1 MGGVDRQAVGT
12 DRRRLAAEV
21 AGQASFVCLIPQR
34 GVRRWG
40 SELPRLSGACSIPS
54 RGGELGV
61 SEKRSAEPAELLP
74 LAVDLDGTLIRS
86 DLFIEGIVRLTFA
99 KPWLLPSLVFWL
111 TRGRAYA
118 KKRIFEV
125 LDLDPSTLPYD
136 QRVVAWLAGERR
148 KGRTVVLAS
157 ACDRVAVE
165 KVAAHVG
172 LFDAVY
178 ASDGQTNLK
187 SANKARRLAEA
198 FPGGFVYAGNET
210 ADLEVWRAARRA
222 VVVNA
227 SADLGA
233 RAEQDFD
240 IEQRF
245 ERQGSVLNALIE
257 AARPQQWSKNLLVF
271 LPMLVG
277 QGWMLPGA
285 WLSAAVTFWALCFTA
300 SAIYLINDASDIEAD
315 RNHPRKHA
323 RPFASGTLP
332 LHIGLGSS
340 AALLALGLSLAV
352 AADVLILML
361 IYVALTSLYSF
372 WVKRLVLLDVF
383 LLASLYTIRIV
394 LGGAATGFIASGWL
408 LAFSCFFFFSLA
420 LVKRVAETRDLTKR
434 GGGEVGGRGYKSSDT
449 DILTT
454 MGVSAGFIA
463 SLVLAL
469 YLQDDSNASHYREPF
484 LLWGL
489 PAIAIIWICRIWLMV
504 ARDEMHDDP
513 IVFAAR
519 DTYSWMLAASA
530 MLCFVAAAT
539 LDIDFE
545 GVF

>member
-1 MGGVDRQAVGT
+1 M
-12 DRRRLAAEV
+12 
-21 AGQASFVCLIPQR
+21 
-34 GVRRWG
+34 
-40 SELPRLSGACSIPS
+40 SEG
-54 RGGELGV
+54 
-61 SEKRSAEPAELLP
+61 KSAEADDQLP

-86 DLFIEGIVRLTFA
+86 DLFIEGIVRLAFA
-99 KPWLLPSLVFWL
+99 KPWLLPSFLLWL
-111 TRGRAYA
+111 SRGRAYA
-118 KKRIFEV
+118 KQRIFEV
-125 LDLDPSTLPYD
+125 LDLDPTTLPYD
-136 QRVVAWLAGERR
+136 ERVVAWLAAERR
-148 KGRTVVLAS
+148 KGRTIALAS

-165 KVAAHVG
+165 KVAEHVA

-187 SANKARRLAEA
+187 SANKARKLAEA
-198 FPGGFVYAGNET
+198 FPGGFVYAGNEN
-210 ADLEVWRAARRA
+210 ADLEVWSAARRA

-227 SADLGA
+227 STDLRE
-233 RAEQDFD
+233 RAERDFD
-240 IEQRF
+240 IERQF
-245 ERQGSVLNALIE
+245 ERRGSMLRAFIE
-257 AARPQQWSKNLLVF
+257 AARPQQWSKNFLVF

-277 QGWMLPGA
+277 QGWMLPNA
-285 WLSAAVTFWALCFTA
+285 WLAAFIAFWALSFTA
-300 SAIYLINDASDIEAD
+300 SAIYLINDASDIDAD
-315 RNHPRKHA
+315 RNHPRKNK
-323 RPFASGTLP
+323 RPFASGSLP
-332 LHIGLGSS
+332 LHVGLGGS

-352 AADVLILML
+352 AADVLVLML

-372 WVKRLVLLDVF
+372 WVKRLVLVDVF
-383 LLASLYTIRIV
+383 LLSSLYTIRIV
-394 LGGAATGFIASGWL
+394 LGGAATGYIASGWM

-434 GGGEVGGRGYKSSDT
+434 GGGEVDGRGYKSSDT
-449 DILTT
+449 NILTT

-469 YLQDDSNASHYREPF
+469 YLQDERSAAHYREPF

-489 PAIAIIWICRIWLMV
+489 PAITIIWICRVWLKV

-530 MLCFVAAAT
+530 MLCFVAATT
-539 LDIDFE
+539 LDVDFE